1 MVKDVGSLLAA
12 TSSVLCLFLEQNKDY
27 RPEDGFP
34 ASNS

>member
-27 RPEDGFP
+27 RPEDGVP
-34 ASNS
+34 AS